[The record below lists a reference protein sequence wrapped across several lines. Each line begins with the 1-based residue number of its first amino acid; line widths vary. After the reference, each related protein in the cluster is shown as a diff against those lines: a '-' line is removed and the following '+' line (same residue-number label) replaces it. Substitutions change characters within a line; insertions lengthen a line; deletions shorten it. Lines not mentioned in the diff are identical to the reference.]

1 MNIAV
6 VKDEIF
12 LKHDPG
18 DYHPER
24 PERLIKI
31 YERLSKPDLA
41 DFIKVFKPREATFEE
56 LCWNHS
62 PEYVKTIQQ
71 TAGQARVQLDPDT
84 ATCPDSYEAAVKAVG
99 AQFVALDAIFK
110 GEVSDVFC
118 LVRPPGH
125 HAERDRA
132 MGFCLFNNIALAAH
146 YALKKLGLKKIL
158 IIDWDLHHGNGTQWS
173 FYDSAEVL
181 YFSTHQFPYYPGTG
195 RVEEIGEGPGTGYTV
210 NVPLPAGCGDL
221 EYATVFKKVLVPIA
235 RAYQPEVILISAGFD
250 IYFGDPLGGMLVTPI
265 GVAYLVRVV
274 KQLAAE
280 CCQGM
285 ILLTL
290 EGGYSLQGLSD
301 CVAAVIFE
309 LVGRSI
315 IPTDKLEE
323 FEEEEKPLDVLTRVK
338 TVLGKFWPELEA

>member
-1 MNIAV
+1 MKVAI

-12 LKHDPG
+12 LRHNPG

-31 YERLSKPDLA
+31 YERLSEPDIA
-41 DFIKVFKPREATFEE
+41 GFIEVLKPREATFEE

-71 TAGQARVQLDPDT
+71 TAGQGHVQLDPDT
-84 ATCPDSYEAAVKAVG
+84 ATSPESYEAAVKAVG
-99 AQFVALDAIFK
+99 AQFVGLEAIFSGK
-110 GEVSDVFC
+110 VKDVFC

-132 MGFCLFNNIALAAH
+132 MGFCLFNNVALAAH
-146 YALKKLGLKKIL
+146 YALKKLGARRVL

-173 FYDSAEVL
+173 FYNTREVL

-195 RVEEIGEGPGTGYTV
+195 RVEEIGEGEGLGYTV
-210 NVPLPAGCGDL
+210 NAPLPAGYGDL
-221 EYATVFKKVLVPIA
+221 EYITVFKKVLVPVA
-235 RAYQPEVILISAGFD
+235 RAYQPDVILVSAGFD

-265 GVAYLVRVV
+265 GVAYLTRLV
-274 KQLAAE
+274 KQLALE
-280 CCQGM
+280 CCEGRL
-285 ILLTL
+285 LLTL

-315 IPTDKLEE
+315 IPTDKFEE
-323 FEEEEKPLDVLTRVK
+323 FEEQEKELEVLAQIRN
-338 TVLGKFWPELEA
+338 VLAKFWPEVGA

>member
-1 MNIAV
+1 MNIAI

-12 LKHDPG
+12 LKHNPG
-18 DYHPER
+18 EYHPER

-31 YERLSKPDLA
+31 YERLAEPDIA
-41 DFIKVFKPREATFEE
+41 EFVKVLKPREASFEE

-62 PEYVKTIQQ
+62 PEYIKTIQQ
-71 TAGQARVQLDPDT
+71 TAGQNRVQLDPDT
-84 ATCPDSYEAAVKAVG
+84 ATSPESYEAAVKAVG
-99 AQFVALDAIFK
+99 AQFVGLEAIFK
-110 GEVSDVFC
+110 GEVQDVFA

-125 HAERDRA
+125 HAERERA
-132 MGFCLFNNIALAAH
+132 MGFCLFNNVALAAH
-146 YALKKLGLKKIL
+146 YALQKLGAKRIL
-158 IIDWDLHHGNGTQWS
+158 IVDWDLHHGNGTQWS
-173 FYDSAEVL
+173 FYDRKDVL

-195 RVEEIGEGPGTGYTV
+195 RVEEIGEGEGIGYTV

-221 EYATVFKKVLVPIA
+221 EYATVFKKILIPITK
-235 RAYQPEVILISAGFD
+235 AYQPDVILVSAGFD

-265 GVAYLVRVV
+265 GVAFLTRII
-274 KQLAAE
+274 KKLARQY
-280 CCQGM
+280 CNGRL
-285 ILLTL
+285 LLTL

-323 FEEEEKPLDVLTRVK
+323 FEETEKPLEILTRVQTIHK
-338 TVLGKFWPELEA
+338 KFWPEIGK